1 MDKTIEDVK
10 GAIKSHNSKKDKT
23 IQWTKEKG
31 KSPKM
36 AEQLLQRK
44 SKIEQHEED

>member
-10 GAIKSHNSKKDKT
+10 GAIKSRNSKDKT

-44 SKIEQHEED
+44 SKIEQHEAD